1 MKDEDFDLEA
11 LKTDVEDTTS
21 NKNPIKVGLGIGKPI
36 RRAELIN
43 TQMIKNKL
51 GRNIDAALEL
61 IANRV
66 NGADEKLAYKA
77 ANDLLAH
84 YVTFARLTMQE
95 ESHKEDL
102 RFKKYKNKLTD
113 LTLKQRE
120 GEKDVDKV
128 GGNVDIPDAKFTME
142 WSEGDFPS

>member
-11 LKTDVEDTTS
+11 LNTEEA
-21 NKNPIKVGLGIGKPI
+21 PIKVGLGIGKPI
-36 RRAELIN
+36 RRADLIN

-51 GRNIDAALEL
+51 GRSIDAALDL
-61 IANRV
+61 ITKRV
-66 NGADEKLAYKA
+66 SSADEKLAYKA

-95 ESHKEDL
+95 EAHKEDL
-102 RFKKYKNKLTD
+102 RFKRYKNKLTD

-128 GGNVDIPDAKFTME
+128 GGNVDIPDAKFSTE
-142 WSEGDFPS
+142 FDNFDEFPMS

>member
-11 LKTDVEDTTS
+11 LKTEEA
-21 NKNPIKVGLGIGKPI
+21 PIKVGLGIGKPI

-61 IANRV
+61 ITKRV
-66 NGADEKLAYKA
+66 SSTDEKLAYKA

-95 ESHKEDL
+95 EAHKEDL
-102 RFKKYKNKLTD
+102 RFKRYKNKLTD

-128 GGNVDIPDAKFTME
+128 GGNVDIPDAKFSTE
-142 WSEGDFPS
+142 FDNFDEFPMS

>member
-11 LKTDVEDTTS
+11 LKTEEA
-21 NKNPIKVGLGIGKPI
+21 PIKVGLGIGKPI

-61 IANRV
+61 ITNRV

-95 ESHKEDL
+95 EAHKEDL
-102 RFKKYKNKLTD
+102 RFKRYKNKLTD

-128 GGNVDIPDAKFTME
+128 GGNVDIPDAKFSTE
-142 WSEGDFPS
+142 FDNFDEFPMS

>member
-11 LKTDVEDTTS
+11 LKTDTEET
-21 NKNPIKVGLGIGKPI
+21 PIKVGLGIGKPI

-61 IANRV
+61 ITNRV

-95 ESHKEDL
+95 EAHKEDL

-128 GGNVDIPDAKFTME
+128 GGNVDIPDAKFST
-142 WSEGDFPS
+142 DFDNFDEFPMS

>member
-11 LKTDVEDTTS
+11 LKTDAGET
-21 NKNPIKVGLGIGKPI
+21 PIKVGLGIGKPI

-61 IANRV
+61 ITNRV

-95 ESHKEDL
+95 EAHKEDL

-128 GGNVDIPDAKFTME
+128 GGNVDIPDAKFST
-142 WSEGDFPS
+142 DFDNFDEFPMS